1 MNQASDKVGVIGG
14 GSFGSAV
21 ADIIGNNGRS
31 VLHWHRSAE
40 MAAEVNSLHENRKYL
55 PGFRLSE
62 NVAATSDLAEVGRQ
76 CRLIFFAVPSPHFR
90 EVAHKLGD
98 HLSGSQLLVSMT
110 KGIELDSFKLM
121 SQILREETPCLK
133 VGVLSG
139 PNLAKEIIAKK
150 PSGTVI
156 ASQYEEVRNLVQDVL
171 SCPYFRVYS
180 NHDVYGVELAG
191 ALKNVYAIAT
201 GLSAAMGLGDNTKG
215 MLITRG
221 LIEMSRLAEKL
232 GANPLTFLGLAG
244 VGDLVTTCSSE
255 LSRNFRVGFLIGLG
269 RTLKEAVEEI
279 GEVAEGVNTV
289 KIVRKKI
296 AELGIHM
303 HILEGLHALLF
314 ENQDVK
320 TVLTGLMN
328 IPQMEDVEFSQ
339 GGGDC

>member
-1 MNQASDKVGVIGG
+1 MSQAKDSVGVIGG

-21 ADIIGNNGRS
+21 ADIIGTNGRP
-31 VLHWHRSAE
+31 VLHWHRNPA
-40 MAAEVNSLHENRKYL
+40 MADEVNTLHENRKYL
-55 PGFRLSE
+55 PGFKLSE
-62 NVAATSDLAEVGRQ
+62 NVAATADLAEVAGR
-76 CRLIFFAVPSPHFR
+76 CRLIFMAVPSPHFR
-90 EVAHKLGD
+90 EVAHRLGD
-98 HLSGSQLLVSMT
+98 SLDGGQLLVSMT

-156 ASQYEEVRNLVQDVL
+156 ASQYEEVCATVQEVL

-180 NHDVYGVELAG
+180 NHDIFGVELAG

-201 GLSAAMGLGDNTKG
+201 GMAAALGLGDNTKG

-221 LIEMSRLAEKL
+221 LIEMSRLAAKL

-255 LSRNFRVGFLIGLG
+255 LSRNYRVGFLVGLG
-269 RTLKEAVEEI
+269 KSLSEAAEEI

-289 KIVRKKI
+289 KIVRQKI
-296 AELGIHM
+296 DDLGIRM

-314 ENQDVK
+314 EGQDVK
-320 TVLTGLMN
+320 SVLNELMTV
-328 IPQMEDVEFSQ
+328 PQMKDVEFSS
-339 GGGDC
+339 GDGD